1 MKLLL
6 TAFAFLGVLLSSCA
20 TQRRISDTL
29 IDYEAA
35 GHSKERICDAYTMR
49 DLICALDNS
58 FWELHP
64 TGRGSW
70 VDEHYPSGVPH
81 DFIVLP
87 ESGAQCALTATRLDK
102 DVLAVVSNSQMVDG
116 SSSIRVLRR
125 IPGGWIELTSRAFP
139 YRLASD
145 ARIEAK
151 RDKSV
156 IVRHTKSGASEKYVW
171 RGSQF
176 VPA

>member
-1 MKLLL
+1 MKLFL
-6 TAFAFLGVLLSSCA
+6 TALAFLGVLLASC
-20 TQRRISDTL
+20 TTPRRISDTL

-35 GHSKERICDAYTMR
+35 GHPKERIRDAYTMR

-70 VDEHYPSGVPH
+70 VDEHYPSGVPE

-87 ESGAQCALTATRLDK
+87 ESGAQCALIATRLDK
-102 DVLAVVSNSQMVDG
+102 DLLAVVSNSELVDG
-116 SSSIRVLRR
+116 SSSIRVVRR
-125 IPGGWIELTSRAFP
+125 IRGGWVELTQRAFP
-139 YRLASD
+139 YRVTRD

-151 RDKSV
+151 RDKSIV
-156 IVRHTKSGASEKYVW
+156 VRHTTSGASERYVW